1 MFLEVCCVLSG
12 CFGCRILFLV
22 CLVLCFTHFVFCYN
36 KEPYIYRD
44 SCLSNNFKQLQ
55 PAGLGAWVVPSGF
68 VWMICLKVLVNR
80 T

>member
-1 MFLEVCCVLSG
+1 MVVLGVESCFWFVWFCVLL
-12 CFGCRILFLV
+12 ILF
-22 CLVLCFTHFVFCYN
+22 FVII
-36 KEPYIYRD
+36 KSHIYIYRD